1 MKALQL
7 ILFLTACLHDA
18 YVLAKTQE
26 FFIAA
31 VEASWDYLNMDRADP
46 DASQRRFASG
56 VQKFKKAIYTEFTDS
71 TFTTQKTKPPWA
83 GIQGPTIR
91 AVVND
96 RVVVHFKNLAS
107 QNYSIS
113 PIGVPYWKQSEGAGY
128 DDSSSLQER
137 EDDAVLPGGY
147 YKYVWDIHPNSGPT
161 VTDPECLTYSYSSQ
175 VDIVRDLNSGLI
187 GAFLICKSGALTE
200 ERERKVAE
208 FVLLFAVF
216 DESKSWYR
224 ELSRADKPRKTS
236 SRQFHTINGYINSTL
251 PGLKLCLKSPVVSWH
266 LIGLGSTPDIHT
278 IQFQDHT
285 LKVMDHRRVTVE
297 ITPMTFTMALMRP
310 YTEGKFQISCKIH
323 SHQQAGMSAFFTV
336 EDCPEPMEVS
346 DKRTIKHAE
355 DEEEEGDEAYSVD
368 DLFSTIVFQPGM
380 PPSILRSAGSRRPK
394 VWVHYISAEE
404 VTWDYNPQ
412 SDRSSRMAPTVKRWG
427 KVYKKV
433 VYVEYT
439 DKTFTVRKSKS
450 NSLIGPVLRGEV
462 EDQFQIIFK
471 NMASRPY
478 NIYPNGLASIQPLKK
493 KGKEKQVDLRSLAVP
508 PGEIMMYLWTLTAE
522 DAPADAD
529 PRCLT
534 RLYHSTVDPER
545 DVASGLVGP
554 LIICK
559 SQSLDKRGKVV
570 TSDRERPLI
579 FSVFDENKSWYLEEN
594 IQTYIA
600 VPSKV
605 DRNDPRFYKS
615 NVKYSV
621 NGLINNSLQLKTC
634 AGEVMLWHVAS
645 VGMDTGF
652 LSVYFTGNP
661 FEKDRTYG
669 TVLTLFPMTGDT
681 VTIEM
686 ETEGEW
692 EIGAFDPFLK
702 NQGMSV
708 RYSVMN
714 CEKILPLVDKEY
726 DYDIEDYIEQKL
738 LTPRGFRER
747 NQTMA
752 IRVCRRQLRNNTQT
766 DLLAGE
772 RHMNTSQESAR
783 GGKRRNTLVCEIK
796 RVPVEEAEDL
806 DVLSQ
811 GGIPQDI
818 LDQLDMEMGRSPSR
832 RQKRS
837 EHLLSDFH
845 QANLEQSNET
855 DKAVVVEEEKDL
867 ISMKTSTITTSGYKE
882 EGQME
887 TSGLGKNSSIDLFKK
902 FIQRSGWNTSSD
914 PSKPLNDSDVSDE
927 DDEVTLELKPNITE
941 RSRRETWGVGKD
953 GGEIPQ
959 DVLSENDI
967 LKDSVLEVDKLVESL
982 DPHGY
987 TPKHRR
993 LIPPPKTQYFPSNS
1007 SANQTQLKKTW
1018 HVEYDD
1024 YESEGNESTLSF
1036 STWNEMDIRS
1046 TESKFRSYYIAAVEI
1061 LWNYGIEKPPHLLSP
1076 REMKQGKKKYLTAY
1090 KKVVYREYHDKE
1102 FQNPVKRGELDEH
1115 LGIMGPVLKAEVNDV
1130 LTVVFKNLASRPY
1143 SLHLHGVYDKTT
1155 GSFGPG
1161 VSPGEGLRD
1170 GEAPGDPVPPGEE
1183 RVYNWRITKRQGPY
1197 SKDFDCKAGAYYST
1211 VDMEKDINSGLIG
1224 PLLICRP
1231 GTLQPRFLL
1240 QPGVQD
1246 LFLLF
1251 TIFDERKSWYLDYN
1265 IKEFCTPPCQAKVDD
1280 PWFEFGNRFA
1290 AINGYVAESLPG
1302 LEVAQHQTS
1311 RWHLLNVGSGG
1322 EFHAVHFHGIPFSVG
1337 KDQEHRLGVFNLYP
1351 GVFGTIEMRPTI
1363 VGTWL
1368 VECTIGEHQLS
1379 GMRAKLLV
1387 YNPYCIQPLGMQ
1399 TGWITD
1405 DQITESDH
1413 YGNWVAR
1420 LARLHLSGSINAWIG
1435 SDQDSWIQV
1444 DLLRPMVVHGIQT
1457 QGVKTSMRLSEMFT
1471 VIFTISYSL
1480 DQQTWRTY
1488 RGNSSEPA
1496 YKFNGNMDGYRIKEN
1511 LLTPPII
1518 GRYIRIHPFMY
1529 SNRPALRFEL
1539 LGCDLNSCSLPLGM
1553 QRKLIPNSR
1562 ISASSFHQ
1570 SWMLSWSPDLARLN
1584 QEGRANAWRPKTN
1597 NPHEWLQ
1604 VDFEVVKRV
1613 TGILT
1618 QGAKSMLTH
1627 MMVTE
1632 FTVSVSDDGRTW
1644 STVTE
1649 QGTKREKIFEGNS
1662 DHNEE
1667 RLNLFEPPLFM
1678 RFIRIHP
1685 KGWINDIALRVE
1697 FLGCDTQQRQ

>member
-1 MKALQL
+1 
-7 ILFLTACLHDA
+7 
-18 YVLAKTQE
+18 
-26 FFIAA
+26 
-31 VEASWDYLNMDRADP
+31 MDRADP

-323 SHQQAGMSAFFTV
+323 SHQQGKDYCLMALASLYRVMYL
-336 EDCPEPMEVS
+336 C
-346 DKRTIKHAE
+346 I
-355 DEEEEGDEAYSVD
+355 
-368 DLFSTIVFQPGM
+368 
-380 PPSILRSAGSRRPK
+380 PSS
-394 VWVHYISAEE
+394 HISKK
-404 VTWDYNPQ
+404 
-412 SDRSSRMAPTVKRWG
+412 RSSRMAPTVKRWG

-462 EDQFQIIFK
+462 EDQFQVISYIK
-471 NMASRPY
+471 WLQKWTILYCHAYSENNPCCCGS
-478 NIYPNGLASIQPLKK
+478 LWHE
-493 KGKEKQVDLRSLAVP
+493 EKQVDLRSLAVP

-615 NVKYSV
+615 NVKYSKYV
-621 NGLINNSLQLKTC
+621 LLIGSVLGFTC

-686 ETEGEW
+686 ETEGK
-692 EIGAFDPFLK
+692 G
-702 NQGMSV
+702 
-708 RYSVMN
+708 
-714 CEKILPLVDKEY
+714 
-726 DYDIEDYIEQKL
+726 QKL
-738 LTPRGFRER
+738 RHRLSVTGIVSC
-747 NQTMA
+747 NSGS
-752 IRVCRRQLRNNTQT
+752 
-766 DLLAGE
+766 AG
-772 RHMNTSQESAR
+772 N
-783 GGKRRNTLVCEIK
+783 
-796 RVPVEEAEDL
+796 
-806 DVLSQ
+806 
-811 GGIPQDI
+811 
-818 LDQLDMEMGRSPSR
+818 
-832 RQKRS
+832 
-837 EHLLSDFH
+837 
-845 QANLEQSNET
+845 
-855 DKAVVVEEEKDL
+855 
-867 ISMKTSTITTSGYKE
+867 
-882 EGQME
+882 
-887 TSGLGKNSSIDLFKK
+887 
-902 FIQRSGWNTSSD
+902 
-914 PSKPLNDSDVSDE
+914 
-927 DDEVTLELKPNITE
+927 
-941 RSRRETWGVGKD
+941 RRETWGVGKD

-1061 LWNYGIEKPPHLLSP
+1061 LWNYGIEKPPHLL
-1076 REMKQGKKKYLTAY
+1076 RKKKYLTAY

-1280 PWFEFGNRFA
+1280 PWFEF

-1413 YGNWVAR
+1413 YGN
-1420 LARLHLSGSINAWIG
+1420 
-1435 SDQDSWIQV
+1435 V

>member
-1 MKALQL
+1 
-7 ILFLTACLHDA
+7 
-18 YVLAKTQE
+18 
-26 FFIAA
+26 
-31 VEASWDYLNMDRADP
+31 MDRADP

-412 SDRSSRMAPTVKRWG
+412 SDRLSFCYRSSRMAPTVKRWG

-570 TSDRERPLI
+570 RPLI

-686 ETEGEW
+686 ETEGK
-692 EIGAFDPFLK
+692 G
-702 NQGMSV
+702 
-708 RYSVMN
+708 
-714 CEKILPLVDKEY
+714 
-726 DYDIEDYIEQKL
+726 QKL
-738 LTPRGFRER
+738 
-747 NQTMA
+747 
-752 IRVCRRQLRNNTQT
+752 
-766 DLLAGE
+766 
-772 RHMNTSQESAR
+772 RHR
-783 GGKRRNTLVCEIK
+783 
-796 RVPVEEAEDL
+796 
-806 DVLSQ
+806 LSVT
-811 GGIPQDI
+811 GIV
-818 LDQLDMEMGRSPSR
+818 SC
-832 RQKRS
+832 
-837 EHLLSDFH
+837 
-845 QANLEQSNET
+845 N
-855 DKAVVVEEEKDL
+855 
-867 ISMKTSTITTSGYKE
+867 SG
-882 EGQME
+882 
-887 TSGLGKNSSIDLFKK
+887 N
-902 FIQRSGWNTSSD
+902 
-914 PSKPLNDSDVSDE
+914 
-927 DDEVTLELKPNITE
+927 DEVTLELKPNITE

-1076 REMKQGKKKYLTAY
+1076 RWSINLPDYRPKTY

-1143 SLHLHGVYDKTT
+1143 SL
-1155 GSFGPG
+1155 FGPG

-1387 YNPYCIQPLGMQ
+1387 YNPCILMTFPLL
-1399 TGWITD
+1399 
-1405 DQITESDH
+1405 
-1413 YGNWVAR
+1413 GNWVAR

>member
-1 MKALQL
+1 
-7 ILFLTACLHDA
+7 
-18 YVLAKTQE
+18 
-26 FFIAA
+26 
-31 VEASWDYLNMDRADP
+31 MDRADP

-285 LKVMDHRRVTVE
+285 LKV
-297 ITPMTFTMALMRP
+297 
-310 YTEGKFQISCKIH
+310 
-323 SHQQAGMSAFFTV
+323 
-336 EDCPEPMEVS
+336 S

-412 SDRSSRMAPTVKRWG
+412 T
-427 KVYKKV
+427 
-433 VYVEYT
+433 
-439 DKTFTVRKSKS
+439 SKIKWLQKWTILYCHAYS
-450 NSLIGPVLRGEV
+450 ENNPCCCGSLWHE
-462 EDQFQIIFK
+462 
-471 NMASRPY
+471 
-478 NIYPNGLASIQPLKK
+478 
-493 KGKEKQVDLRSLAVP
+493 EKQVDLRSLAVP

-615 NVKYSV
+615 NVKYSKYV
-621 NGLINNSLQLKTC
+621 LLIGSVLGFTC

-686 ETEGEW
+686 ETEGK
-692 EIGAFDPFLK
+692 G
-702 NQGMSV
+702 
-708 RYSVMN
+708 
-714 CEKILPLVDKEY
+714 
-726 DYDIEDYIEQKL
+726 QKL
-738 LTPRGFRER
+738 RHRLSVTGIVSC
-747 NQTMA
+747 NSGS
-752 IRVCRRQLRNNTQT
+752 
-766 DLLAGE
+766 AG
-772 RHMNTSQESAR
+772 N
-783 GGKRRNTLVCEIK
+783 
-796 RVPVEEAEDL
+796 
-806 DVLSQ
+806 
-811 GGIPQDI
+811 
-818 LDQLDMEMGRSPSR
+818 
-832 RQKRS
+832 
-837 EHLLSDFH
+837 
-845 QANLEQSNET
+845 
-855 DKAVVVEEEKDL
+855 
-867 ISMKTSTITTSGYKE
+867 
-882 EGQME
+882 
-887 TSGLGKNSSIDLFKK
+887 
-902 FIQRSGWNTSSD
+902 
-914 PSKPLNDSDVSDE
+914 
-927 DDEVTLELKPNITE
+927 
-941 RSRRETWGVGKD
+941 RRETWGVGKD

-1061 LWNYGIEKPPHLLSP
+1061 LWNYGIEKPPHLL
-1076 REMKQGKKKYLTAY
+1076 RKKKYLTAY

-1240 QPGVQD
+1240 QPGFSYFI
-1246 LFLLF
+1246 LSHLSL
-1251 TIFDERKSWYLDYN
+1251 
-1265 IKEFCTPPCQAKVDD
+1265 C
-1280 PWFEFGNRFA
+1280 A

-1413 YGNWVAR
+1413 YGN
-1420 LARLHLSGSINAWIG
+1420 
-1435 SDQDSWIQV
+1435 V

>member
-1 MKALQL
+1 
-7 ILFLTACLHDA
+7 
-18 YVLAKTQE
+18 
-26 FFIAA
+26 
-31 VEASWDYLNMDRADP
+31 MDRADP

-412 SDRSSRMAPTVKRWG
+412 SDRLSFCYRSSRMAPTVKRWG

-570 TSDRERPLI
+570 RPLI

-615 NVKYSV
+615 NVKYSKYV
-621 NGLINNSLQLKTC
+621 LLI
-634 AGEVMLWHVAS
+634 GS
-645 VGMDTGF
+645 V
-652 LSVYFTGNP
+652 L
-661 FEKDRTYG
+661 
-669 TVLTLFPMTGDT
+669 
-681 VTIEM
+681 
-686 ETEGEW
+686 
-692 EIGAFDPFLK
+692 
-702 NQGMSV
+702 
-708 RYSVMN
+708 
-714 CEKILPLVDKEY
+714 
-726 DYDIEDYIEQKL
+726 
-738 LTPRGFRER
+738 
-747 NQTMA
+747 
-752 IRVCRRQLRNNTQT
+752 
-766 DLLAGE
+766 
-772 RHMNTSQESAR
+772 
-783 GGKRRNTLVCEIK
+783 
-796 RVPVEEAEDL
+796 
-806 DVLSQ
+806 
-811 GGIPQDI
+811 
-818 LDQLDMEMGRSPSR
+818 
-832 RQKRS
+832 
-837 EHLLSDFH
+837 
-845 QANLEQSNET
+845 
-855 DKAVVVEEEKDL
+855 
-867 ISMKTSTITTSGYKE
+867 
-882 EGQME
+882 
-887 TSGLGKNSSIDLFKK
+887 
-902 FIQRSGWNTSSD
+902 
-914 PSKPLNDSDVSDE
+914 

-1076 REMKQGKKKYLTAY
+1076 RWSINLPDYRPKTY

-1143 SLHLHGVYDKTT
+1143 SL
-1155 GSFGPG
+1155 FGPG

-1387 YNPYCIQPLGMQ
+1387 YNPCILMTFPLL
-1399 TGWITD
+1399 
-1405 DQITESDH
+1405 
-1413 YGNWVAR
+1413 GNWVAR